1 MDNITMQN
9 HFYEM
14 QAINPENESGNERR
28 LLEMAY
34 RPEVKTE
41 MKQEAPTSSF
51 PPEASSQH
59 KLDRHNSSIARGLM
73 RKTGDG
79 GTLNTERIRGGD
91 LLSFRLKKV
100 KMTFIH

>member
-14 QAINPENESGNERR
+14 QAIKSENESGNERR

-41 MKQEAPTSSF
+41 MKQEAPTGFFS
-51 PPEASSQH
+51 PKASSQQ
-59 KLDRHNSSIARGLM
+59 KLDRQ
-73 RKTGDG
+73 
-79 GTLNTERIRGGD
+79 
-91 LLSFRLKKV
+91 
-100 KMTFIH
+100 